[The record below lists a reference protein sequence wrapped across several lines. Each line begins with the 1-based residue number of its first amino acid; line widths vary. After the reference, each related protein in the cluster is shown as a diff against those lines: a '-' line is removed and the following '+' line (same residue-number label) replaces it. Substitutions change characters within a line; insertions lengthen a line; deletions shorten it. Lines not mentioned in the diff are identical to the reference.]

1 MKLNKRTLVL
11 LVSLAVILSLTVG
24 GTLAYLVVKT
34 DVLTNIFN
42 PTKVEVTISNGTIT
56 NTGDI
61 PAYVRVAI
69 VATWQ
74 KDGAVYAKAPKLCDC
89 EGTHSNTQDCDYT
102 LDLTG
107 WIQGSDGFYYHRAAV
122 VTGNENSVSAPAT
135 IVVNATNT
143 EGYTLSIEVL
153 VSAIQATP
161 EAVEAWSGGLY
172 TIGADGKLIAKTTT

>member
-1 MKLNKRTLVL
+1 MKLNKRALVL

-42 PTKVEVTISNGTIT
+42 PTKVEVTINDGTIT

-74 KDGAVYAKAPKLCDC
+74 KDGAVYAQAPVA
-89 EGTHSNTQDCDYT
+89 GSDYT
-102 LDLTG
+102 LNLNG
-107 WIQGSDGFYYHRAAV
+107 WVQGSDGFYYCQTAV
-122 VTGNENSVSAPAT
+122 ANGSNESAPAVT
-135 IVVNATNT
+135 VRNETNA

-161 EAVEAWSGGLY
+161 EAVAAWSGGLY
-172 TIGADGKLIAKTTT
+172 TIDADGKLIAKTTT

>member
-1 MKLNKRTLVL
+1 MKLNKRALVL

-42 PTKVEVTISNGTIT
+42 PTKVEVTINDGTIT

-74 KDGAVYAKAPKLCDC
+74 KDGAVYAKTPKLCDC
-89 EGTHSNTQDCDYT
+89 EDEHLDTQDCDYT

-107 WIQGSDGFYYHRAAV
+107 WVQGSDGFYYCQTAV
-122 VTGNENSVSAPAT
+122 ANGSNKSAPAVT
-135 IVVNATNT
+135 VLNATNA
-143 EGYTLSIEVL
+143 EGYTFSIEVL